1 MELLRL
7 WREAG
12 KTIVFVTHSVE
23 EAVFLSTR
31 VLVMGARPGRI
42 VVDRSVALP
51 NDDDDGVRELA
62 VTATPEFQAIKTEL
76 AKAVYEA
83 HA

>member
-7 WREAG
+7 SREAG
-12 KTIVFVTHSVE
+12 KPIVFVTHSVE

-31 VLVMGARPGRI
+31 VLVMSPRPGRVI
-42 VVDRSVALP
+42 VDRDIVLP
-51 NDDDDGVRELA
+51 NGDSGVRELA
-62 VTATPEFQAIKTEL
+62 VTATPEFRALKTEL
-76 AKAVYEA
+76 AKAIYEA